1 MVTDWNETNNEYN
14 EHIEH
19 NPTVFNFSNYDRELF
34 EENKKQTVIK
44 LQTFLNSL
52 RELQQKINAEEV
64 GTEFDGSYDDDYRV
78 NRDVHLQNMEIDVLG
93 CLDLVKD
100 FELTSY

>member
-52 RELQQKINAEEV
+52 RELQQKINTEEV
-64 GTEFDGSYDDDYRV
+64 DTEFDGSYDDDYRV

>member
-14 EHIEH
+14 EHSEH

-44 LQTFLNSL
+44 LQTFLNNL